1 MLLNFKIV
9 APFRKFKLLTG
20 EFARLTDDGE
30 VDLEV
35 SGRRVAKIDSA
46 SVNTLVAFP
55 QVSNR
60 QLGGLTSFERGPV
73 PPKVGGAPQLRL
85 AELSI
90 PRVVAATKHRNV
102 QLEPNLRNE
111 YIYIYTSPS
120 TRLIYQFFPKL
131 LQFVIRRRRKRKRG
145 SLLSEFLQALKLN
158 TGRHECTRPRESDNL
173 LSASKI
179 DLCERTY
186 YEHASRETLGRFSL

>member
-111 YIYIYTSPS
+111 YIYIHHRVHVLS
-120 TRLIYQFFPKL
+120 TNFSLNFCNSSYGGGGKG
-131 LQFVIRRRRKRKRG
+131 RG
-145 SLLSEFLQALKLN
+145 GVCPLSEFLQALKLN

-173 LSASKI
+173 LSASKT

>member
-102 QLEPNLRNE
+102 QLTKW
-111 YIYIYTSPS
+111 IYIYTSPS

-131 LQFVIRRRRKRKRG
+131 LQFVIRRRRKRKGKRR
-145 SLLSEFLQALKLN
+145 SLPALRVPPSLE
-158 TGRHECTRPRESDNL
+158 TQYRPTRVHST
-173 LSASKI
+173 
-179 DLCERTY
+179 ERV
-186 YEHASRETLGRFSL
+186 R

>member
-111 YIYIYTSPS
+111 YIYTSPS

-131 LQFVIRRRRKRKRG
+131 LQFVIRRRRKRKGKRR
-145 SLLSEFLQALKLN
+145 SLPALRVPPSLE
-158 TGRHECTRPRESDNL
+158 TQYRPTRVHST
-173 LSASKI
+173 
-179 DLCERTY
+179 ERV
-186 YEHASRETLGRFSL
+186 R

>member
-111 YIYIYTSPS
+111 YIYTSPS

-131 LQFVIRRRRKRKRG
+131 LQFVIRRRRKRKRR